1 MANIDDFKARLKGGG
16 ARANQFKVTMPFPG
30 FAATGGE
37 TADMAFL
44 CHASS
49 LPAHTIGEVDVNF
62 RGRTLHMAGDR
73 SFAAWSTT
81 VYNDTD
87 YKVYR
92 AVERW
97 MNGMNNI
104 TDNEG
109 LTNPSDYQVDAFIDH
124 LDRNGTTLK
133 SYTFRGL
140 FPTALPGFTLSSGPT
155 TTVADFDVT
164 WQYQYFETDTTT

>member
-1 MANIDDFKARLKGGG
+1 MANIDDFKARLIGGG
-16 ARANQFKVTMPFPG
+16 ARLNQFKVTMPFPG
-30 FAATGGE
+30 FAAVGGE
-37 TADMAFL
+37 TEELAFL

-49 LPAHTIGEVDVNF
+49 LPAHSIGEVDVNF

-109 LTNPSDYQVDAFIDH
+109 LTNPSDYQVDAFVDQ
-124 LDRNGTTLK
+124 LDRIGTTLK
-133 SYTFRGL
+133 SWTYRGV
-140 FPTALPGFTLSSGPT
+140 FPTLLPGFAYTSAEATGI
-155 TTVADFDVT
+155 AEFAVT
-164 WQYQYFETDTTT
+164 WTYQYFETDTTT

>member
-16 ARANQFKVTMPFPG
+16 ARLNQFKVTLPFPG
-30 FAATGGE
+30 FAAVGGE
-37 TADMAFL
+37 TEELAFL
-44 CHASS
+44 CHTTS
-49 LPAHTIGEVDVNF
+49 LPAHAIGDVTVDF

-73 SFAAWSTT
+73 SFASWSTT
-81 VYNDTD
+81 IYNDTD

-109 LTNPSDYQVDAFIDH
+109 LTNPSDYQVDAFVDQ
-124 LDRNGTTLK
+124 LDRNGTNLK
-133 SYTFRGL
+133 SWTFRGV
-140 FPTALPGFTLSSGPT
+140 FPTILPGFDYTSAEAT
-155 TTVADFDVT
+155 AIAAFNVT
-164 WQYQYFETDTTT
+164 WTYQYFETDTTT

>member
-16 ARANQFKVTMPFPG
+16 VRLNQFKVTIPFPG
-30 FAATGGE
+30 FASVGGE
-37 TADMAFL
+37 TTEMAFL
-44 CHASS
+44 CHSS
-49 LPAHTIGEVDVNF
+49 KSPQHEVGDVTVDF
-62 RGRTLHMAGDR
+62 RGRTLHLAGDR
-73 SFAAWSTT
+73 KFETWSTT

-92 AVERW
+92 AIERW

-109 LTNPSDYQVDAFIDH
+109 LTNPSDYQVDAFVDS
-124 LDRNGTTLK
+124 LDRNGALLK
-133 SYTFRGL
+133 SWTFRGM
-140 FPTALPGFTLSSGPT
+140 FPTVLPGFNFSYAEATK
-155 TTVADFDVT
+155 VAEFDVT

>member
-16 ARANQFKVTMPFPG
+16 ARLNQFKVTMPFPG
-30 FAATGGE
+30 FAAVGGE
-37 TADMAFL
+37 TEEMAFL
-44 CHASS
+44 CHATS
-49 LPAHTIGEVDVNF
+49 LPGHSIGEVNIDF

-73 SFAAWSTT
+73 SFESWGTT

-109 LTNPSDYQVDAFIDH
+109 LTNPSDYQVDAFVDH

-140 FPTALPGFTLSSGPT
+140 FPTGLPGFTLGSGPT
-155 TTVADFDVT
+155 TTVADFEVT

>member
-16 ARANQFKVTMPFPG
+16 ARLNQFKVTMPFPG
-30 FAATGGE
+30 FAAVGGE
-37 TADMAFL
+37 TEEMAFL
-44 CHASS
+44 CHSTT
-49 LPAHTIGEVDVNF
+49 LPAHTIGEVDIDF
-62 RGRTLHMAGDR
+62 RGRKLYMAGDR
-73 SFAAWSTT
+73 SFASWTT
-81 VYNDTD
+81 QVYNDTD

-140 FPTALPGFTLSSGPT
+140 FPTTLPGFNLDSTASTS
-155 TTVADFDVT
+155 VVDFDVT
-164 WQYQYFETDTTT
+164 WRYQYFETDTTT